1 MSFRRAAA
9 ALLALA
15 LLAGCAAPSTP
26 SPTLTATIPAANL
39 TLTAVLQSTV
49 TATAT
54 LRPTRPPSL
63 TPTATPSR
71 TATPSPTLPLP
82 VGLITPQ
89 PAGSAVISAANSDRL
104 TLLALWGKGAFRALT
119 YSQEGDLLAVGT
131 ARGVTLYDVG
141 THNPTQQFETDAGV
155 VALSFA
161 PGGWLL
167 AVALDDNRFQLWQV
181 NTSAPWLRTT
191 VSGQTGLKTL
201 AFSPRVD
208 EQTGFTLASGD
219 ADAVHLW
226 HIPASL
232 TASNLEPNLARSIQG
247 QKFRISC
254 LAFSPNGI
262 FLASGAG
269 DGTIYVTNALLGVTE
284 WVLVGHAGTVFT
296 LAFSPD
302 SKTLASSGADRKIR
316 LWRAPKWEPMAEWIG
331 HHEQAVG
338 ALLFLPDGA
347 FLASGGDDGMLRIWS
362 LAPAGQWQGVA
373 LKNTRNVA
381 PPLAQEN
388 ALGGRGGSLAVA
400 RQADGSLWLAA
411 GSPDA
416 PPLIWQ
422 ISTLEGVIS
431 QQKIKSLEGYL
442 SQVNALALS
451 PDGKQLAL
459 GSFLTVQTRRL
470 ANGAL
475 TADLYGPTNWVSS
488 LAFSP
493 GSVLLAAGAGDGKVW
508 LWQVKEQGYAALP
521 PLEGHTH
528 WVRAVAFSP
537 EGKVLASGAQDG
549 TVRLWRV
556 AGLEVYPDRELAV
569 KSPVMSLAFAPG
581 GLLLAAGLVDGRIQ
595 VWNPVEGKTRY
606 TLPVDTSGVYAL
618 AFLPDGQRLAA
629 GGEDGRLS
637 LWHLPTK
644 TRVIQAH
651 EGGILALALSPG
663 GDLLAVAYGDEG
675 KVALYDLT
683 DPQNPV
689 PLRQLWVHQAAVT
702 GLAFSPDGRWL
713 VTAAADGRLAV
724 WGIR

>member
-1 MSFRRAAA
+1 MSFHRAAA
-9 ALLALA
+9 ILLALA
-15 LLAGCAAPSTP
+15 LLAGCAAPSSP

-49 TATAT
+49 TATASP
-54 LRPTRPPSL
+54 RPSRTPSP
-63 TPTATPSR
+63 TPTATSSR
-71 TATPSPTLPLP
+71 TSTPSPTLPLP

-89 PAGSAVISAANSDRL
+89 PAGAAVISAANSDRL
-104 TLLALWGKGAFRALT
+104 TLLALWGKGAFRTLT
-119 YSQEGDLLAVGT
+119 YSLEGDQLAVGT
-131 ARGVTLYDVG
+131 ARGVTLYDAH

-167 AVALDDNRFQLWQV
+167 AAALDDDRIQLWQV
-181 NTSAPWLRTT
+181 NTRAPWLRAT
-191 VSGQTGLKTL
+191 VSGNPGLKAL

-208 EQTGFTLASGD
+208 EQTSFTLASGD
-219 ADAVHLW
+219 GDAVRLW
-226 HIPASL
+226 HVPASL
-232 TASNLEPNLARSIQG
+232 TAANLEPKLVRSIKG

-262 FLASGAG
+262 YLASGAG
-269 DGTIYVTNALLGVTE
+269 DGTIYITNALLGVTE
-284 WVLVGHAGTVFT
+284 WVLVGHSGTVFSLT
-296 LAFSPD
+296 FSPD

-316 LWRAPKWEPMAEWIG
+316 LWRTPKWEPLAEWNG
-331 HHEQAVG
+331 HRDQAVG

-347 FLASGGDDGMLRIWS
+347 FLTSSGDDGMLRIWS

-373 LKNTRNVA
+373 FKNTRNVA
-381 PPLAQEN
+381 PPLVQEN
-388 ALGGRGGSLAVA
+388 TLGGRGSSLAFA

-422 ISTLEGVIS
+422 ISTIEGVIS

-442 SQVNALALS
+442 SQINSLALS
-451 PDGKQLAL
+451 PDGKQVAL
-459 GSFLTVQTRRL
+459 GSFLTVQARRL
-470 ANGAL
+470 INGAV
-475 TADLYGPTNWVSS
+475 TADLYGPTNWVST
-488 LAFSP
+488 LTFSP
-493 GSVLLAAGAGDGKVW
+493 GSTLLAAGAGDGRVW
-508 LWQVKEQGYAALP
+508 LWQAKEQGYAPLP

-528 WVRAVAFSP
+528 WVRAVVFSP
-537 EGKVLASGAQDG
+537 EGKLLASGAQDG

-556 AGLEVYPDRELAV
+556 AGQEVHADRELAV

-595 VWNPVEGKTRY
+595 VWNPVDGKTRY
-606 TLPVDTSGVYAL
+606 TLPADPAGVYAL

-644 TRVIQAH
+644 TRAIQAH
-651 EGGILALALSPG
+651 ESGIWALALSPG

-675 KVALYDLT
+675 KLVLYDLT

-689 PLRQLWVHQAAVT
+689 PLRQLWVHRAAVT
-702 GLAFSPDGRWL
+702 GLAFTPDGRWL
-713 VTAAADGRLAV
+713 VTAAADGCLAV